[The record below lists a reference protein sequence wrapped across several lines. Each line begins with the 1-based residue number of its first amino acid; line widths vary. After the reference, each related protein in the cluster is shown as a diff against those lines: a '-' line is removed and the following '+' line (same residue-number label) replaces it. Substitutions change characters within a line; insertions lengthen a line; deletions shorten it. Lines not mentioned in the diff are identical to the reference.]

1 MARPES
7 EPKTALGARLRAV
20 RRHFGDNGG
29 AFALR
34 VGLIESTI
42 AKYERGDRV
51 PDADTLAAYRTKLN
65 VDMNWLAT
73 GEGQMFGEDRQ
84 VQRQLSIVPFQRN
97 EPTTLL
103 PRYDI
108 AASAGAGSLIV
119 SEDVNEHFAVGR
131 DWLRRNLPGW
141 APLNSTV
148 GVLDGSGDSM
158 EPTIRDGDTLM
169 VVRDV
174 EWRIVERG
182 GIFVFSLDDRLLLKR
197 LQVLANGDLKMISD
211 NPAYEPYVIPVR
223 DIPERV
229 IIHGEVFFAGGKPR
243 SFR

>member
-1 MARPES
+1 
-7 EPKTALGARLRAV
+7 
-20 RRHFGDNGG
+20 
-29 AFALR
+29 
-34 VGLIESTI
+34 
-42 AKYERGDRV
+42 
-51 PDADTLAAYRTKLN
+51 
-65 VDMNWLAT
+65 
-73 GEGQMFGEDRQ
+73 
-84 VQRQLSIVPFQRN
+84 
-97 EPTTLL
+97 
-103 PRYDI
+103 
-108 AASAGAGSLIV
+108 
-119 SEDVNEHFAVGR
+119 
-131 DWLRRNLPGW
+131 
-141 APLNSTV
+141 
-148 GVLDGSGDSM
+148 M